1 MKKVGIIY
9 EITNNPYFGNSN
21 ENYTNRLSEYVKP
34 SEINWICE
42 AFTFMGFEYQLID
55 GAEGLLAL
63 KEHFKDFMLF
73 FNKSIGFK
81 GLERKIIVPSI
92 GQLYNLP
99 MIGTSGYAMTL
110 ARHKYHTNRLLKG
123 LGFTVPFAY
132 YFENEEQIWDFNK
145 YPVIVKPN
153 AESDALGISD
163 KSVCENYNQ
172 MKIKVIELLQTFNQP
187 VIVEEFI
194 PGEEWKVA
202 VIGNGDKVRSCGCV
216 NTLKNGH
223 SMNGT
228 LQTREDIL
236 NRRLT
241 YDIPKNKSL
250 MLEAM
255 MTAEKI
261 HFLMGL
267 NDYSRCDFRIG
278 EKGNLYCMEVSTH
291 PFISDK
297 TSSFIIAAKQTF
309 GNFHEV
315 MKQIIESAIKRYY

>member
-9 EITNNPYFGNSN
+9 EISNNPYFGTTH
-21 ENYTNRLSEYVKP
+21 ENHSSKLSEYVKP

-42 AFTFMGFEYQLID
+42 AFAFMGFEYQLID
-55 GAEGLLAL
+55 GAKGLLKL
-63 KEHFKDFMLF
+63 KEHFNDFVLF

-81 GLERKIIVPSI
+81 GLERKIVVPAI

-123 LGFTVPFAY
+123 MGFVVPFAY
-132 YFENEEQIWDFNK
+132 YFECEKQIFDIQQ

-153 AESDALGISD
+153 AESDALGISE
-163 KSVCENYNQ
+163 KSVCFSFHA
-172 MKIKVIELLQTFNQP
+172 MKEKIVELLNDFKQP

-194 PGEEWKVA
+194 PGDEWKVA
-202 VIGNGDKVRSCGCV
+202 VIGNGDKVRACGCV
-216 NTLKNGH
+216 NTLKDGY

-236 NRRLT
+236 MRRLS
-241 YDIPKNKSL
+241 YDIPQNASL
-250 MLEAM
+250 MSEALII
-255 MTAEKI
+255 AERI

-267 NDYSRCDFRIG
+267 NDYSRCDFRINQEG
-278 EKGNLYCMEVSTH
+278 KLYCMEVSTH
-291 PFISDK
+291 PFISDR

-309 GNFHEV
+309 GSFHEV
-315 MKQIIESAIKRYY
+315 MKQIIDSAMMRYY